1 MSKIKNRV
9 DLMPGENLGQC
20 IGAGY
25 EVQIQ
30 VFAPL
35 SEQVAER
42 VRGIGRPWSVDV
54 DAADRNLGLDA
65 VAMTVIR

>member
-1 MSKIKNRV
+1 
-9 DLMPGENLGQC
+9 MPGKNLGQC

-35 SEQVAER
+35 SAQVAER

-54 DAADRNLGLDA
+54 HAADRKPGVGRGGNDGHQITIFA
-65 VAMTVIR
+65 G